1 MLVNGPP
8 VNFDG
13 SDYEMT
19 KDTYTWKANAEII
32 EGPKARLK
40 VVPFGRIAKGV
51 WRGSVFVPDIG
62 QTFSGTITTLD
73 DRRMEGK
80 GCLTGRIMCK
90 SQIWTKVN

>member
-1 MLVNGPP
+1 
-8 VNFDG
+8 
-13 SDYEMT
+13 
-19 KDTYTWKANAEII
+19 
-32 EGPKARLK
+32 
-40 VVPFGRIAKGV
+40 V